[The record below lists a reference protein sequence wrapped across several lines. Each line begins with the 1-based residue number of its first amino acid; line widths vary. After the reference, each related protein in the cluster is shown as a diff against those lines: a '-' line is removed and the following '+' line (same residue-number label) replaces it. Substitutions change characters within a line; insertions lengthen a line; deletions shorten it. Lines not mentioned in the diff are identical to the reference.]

1 MAYSYDE
8 STHKITIPR
17 GDTATIHLTITGG
30 GVTDGDAVLF
40 RVRNRSKGEWT
51 VSKLAMVTDGS
62 ATIRLTS
69 EDTRLL
75 SPRYRY
81 GWTIG
86 VVTDPDTD
94 ENGEPIANDAT
105 DNVLT
110 AYNQLMT
117 FAVTESGVLGKDE

>member
-117 FAVTESGVLGKDE
+117 FTVTESGVLGKDE

>member
-51 VSKLAMVTDGS
+51 VSKLALVTNGS

>member
-8 STHKITIPR
+8 STHKIIIPR

-117 FAVTESGVLGKDE
+117 FAVTESGVLGKDD

>member
-51 VSKLAMVTDGS
+51 VSKLALVTNGS

-75 SPRYRY
+75 SPRLRY

-86 VVTDPDTD
+86 VVTDPDID
-94 ENGEPIANDAT
+94 ASGEPIANDAT

-117 FAVTESGVLGKDE
+117 FTVTESGVLGKDE

>member
-40 RVRNRSKGEWT
+40 RVCNRSKGEWT
-51 VSKLAMVTDGS
+51 VSKLALVTNGS

-75 SPRYRY
+75 SPRLRY

-86 VVTDPDTD
+86 VVTDPDID
-94 ENGEPIANDAT
+94 ASGEPIANDAT

-117 FAVTESGVLGKDE
+117 FTVTESGVLGKDE

>member
-30 GVTDGDAVLF
+30 GVTDGDAALF

-51 VSKLAMVTDGS
+51 VSKLALVTDGS

-117 FAVTESGVLGKDE
+117 FTVTESGVLGKDE